1 MVEQKRCLIVYGLI
15 VSLFDHSFVGGLMF
29 DDLKDG
35 KVFNGTEDFQVLQ
48 ATAQARVV
56 EICAERGPN
65 LRSRLRT
72 HIALSMLNARLSY
85 FGWAIRWDG
94 SMFEVR
100 IQGEVAKQASDPE
113 PLRGS
118 REDINQRARQSY
130 ISTGKITDPQTGHV
144 LPRSE
149 GKRFGI

>member
-1 MVEQKRCLIVYGLI
+1 VFE
-15 VSLFDHSFVGGLMF
+15 SFA
-29 DDLKDG
+29 DG
-35 KVFNGTEDFQVLQ
+35 KIYEDTADFLLLQ
-48 ATAQARVV
+48 KAAEARVT
-56 EICAERGPN
+56 EICAERGTN

-72 HIALSMLNARLSY
+72 HIALSVLNARLSY
-85 FGWAIRWDG
+85 FGWAIGWDG

-100 IQGEVAKQASDPE
+100 VQGEVAKQAMDPE

-118 REDINQRARQSY
+118 KEDINQRARQSY
-130 ISTGKITDPQTGHV
+130 VSTGKIIDPLTGRI

>member
-1 MVEQKRCLIVYGLI
+1 
-15 VSLFDHSFVGGLMF
+15 MF
-29 DDLKDG
+29 DDFNDG
-35 KVFNGTEDFQVLQ
+35 KVFGSTEDFQFLR
-48 ATAQARVV
+48 ATAQARLA
-56 EICAERGPN
+56 EICAERGSN
-65 LRSRLRT
+65 LRSRLGT

-100 IQGEVAKQASDPE
+100 VQGEVPKQTGDPK

-118 REDINQRARQSY
+118 KEDINQRARQSY
-130 ISTGKITDPQTGHV
+130 ISTGKIIDPQSGHI

>member
-1 MVEQKRCLIVYGLI
+1 
-15 VSLFDHSFVGGLMF
+15 MF
-29 DDLKDG
+29 ETFTDG
-35 KVFNGTEDFQVLQ
+35 KIVEDTAEFQLLEKAAQTRVTEISAD
-48 ATAQARVV
+48 
-56 EICAERGPN
+56 RGSS

-72 HIALSMLNARLSY
+72 HIALSLLNARLSY

-100 IQGEVAKQASDPE
+100 VQGSVAKQASDPG

-118 REDINQRARQSY
+118 SEDINQRARQSY
-130 ISTGKITDPQTGHV
+130 ISTGKIIDPQTGHV

>member
-1 MVEQKRCLIVYGLI
+1 
-15 VSLFDHSFVGGLMF
+15 MF
-29 DDLKDG
+29 DDFTDG
-35 KVFNGTEDFQVLQ
+35 KIHKNTEDFRFLQ
-48 ATAQARVV
+48 ATAKARVA
-56 EICAERGPN
+56 EISAERGTS

-72 HIALSMLNARLSY
+72 HIALSVLNARLSL

-100 IQGEVAKQASDPE
+100 VQGEAAEQASDPE

-118 REDINQRARQSY
+118 KEDINQRARQSY

>member
-1 MVEQKRCLIVYGLI
+1 
-15 VSLFDHSFVGGLMF
+15 MF
-29 DDLKDG
+29 DDFTDG
-35 KVFNGTEDFQVLQ
+35 KIHKNTEDFGSLE
-48 ATAQARVV
+48 ATAQARVA
-56 EICAERGPN
+56 EICAERGSD
-65 LRSRLRT
+65 LKSRLRT

-100 IQGEVAKQASDPE
+100 LRAAVTEQKDDPE

-118 REDINQRARQSY
+118 KEDINQRARQSY
-130 ISTGKITDPQTGHV
+130 ISTGKIVDPQTGRV